1 MNGVL
6 VIDKPEG
13 PTSHD
18 VVVRVRRATDVKRI
32 GHTGTLDPIASGVL
46 VLVLVRAAR
55 LAQFLGSAEK
65 EYDTTIK
72 LGLETDTYDVTGQRI
87 GDSGGSEPF
96 EALTRVH
103 IEEVLQKFRGSYLQD
118 PPPFSAKKIGG
129 TRAYKLA
136 RKGAP
141 VQPPA
146 SPVSVSRLDLVDCQR
161 DQLTLRVTCSAGFY
175 VRSLAHDVGRLLG
188 TGACL
193 QSLRRVRSGEF
204 RLDRAMALEVVERD
218 PTAARAHLR
227 PMSGLLNSLPGVILT
242 TDGVRRA
249 ARGNV
254 IGRDHFME
262 PALPGPWAARVR
274 LLAPDGELIAIA
286 EPGKEPGLLH
296 PAVVVV

>member
-18 VVVRVRRATDVKRI
+18 VVVRVRRATGVTRI

-46 VLVLVRAAR
+46 VLVLGQAAR
-55 LAQFLGSAEK
+55 LAQFLGNTEK
-65 EYDTTIK
+65 EYEATIK
-72 LGLETDTYDVTGQRI
+72 LGLETDTYDVTGRRI
-87 GDSGGSEPF
+87 RHGEGSELV
-96 EALTRVH
+96 EQLTRLH
-103 IEEVLQKFRGSYLQD
+103 IEEVLQKFRGSYWQD

-136 RKGAP
+136 RRGAP

-146 SPVSVSRLDLVDCQR
+146 APVSVSRLDLADFQR
-161 DQLTLRVTCSAGFY
+161 DQLTLRVTCSPGFY
-175 VRSLAHDVGRLLG
+175 IRSLAHDVGRQLG

-193 QSLRRVRSGEF
+193 QRLRRLRSGEF
-204 RLDRAMALEVVERD
+204 ALDRALSLEAVEQNPAVARD
-218 PTAARAHLR
+218 CLM
-227 PMSGLLNSLPGVILT
+227 PMSGLLHSLPGLILT
-242 TDGVRRA
+242 TDGARRA

-254 IGRDHFME
+254 IGRDHLAQ
-262 PALPGPWAARVR
+262 PVGPWAARVR
-274 LLAPDGELIAIA
+274 LLDPEGQLIAIA
-286 EPGKEPGLLH
+286 EPAKEPGLLH

>member
-18 VVVRVRRATDVKRI
+18 VVVRVRRATGVSRI
-32 GHTGTLDPIASGVL
+32 GHTGTLDPMASGVL
-46 VLVLVRAAR
+46 VLVLGRAAR
-55 LAQFLGSAEK
+55 LAQFLGSTDK
-65 EYDTTIK
+65 EYETTLK
-72 LGLETDTYDVTGQRI
+72 LGLETDTYDVTGERI
-87 GDSGGSEPF
+87 GDSGGSERF
-96 EALTRVH
+96 EELTRRR
-103 IEEVLQKFRGSYLQD
+103 IEEVLENFRGSYRQD

-129 TRAYKLA
+129 TRAYTLA
-136 RKGAP
+136 RRGTP

-146 SPVSVSRLDLVDCQR
+146 SPVSVSRLELAGFQR

-193 QSLRRVRSGEF
+193 ERLRRVRSGEF
-204 RLDRAMALEVVERD
+204 RLDRAVAPEAVERN
-218 PTAARAHLR
+218 PALARERLM
-227 PMSGLLNSLPGVILT
+227 PMSSLLSHLPGVILT
-242 TDGVRRA
+242 TDGARRA

-254 IGRDHFME
+254 IGRDHVVE
-262 PALPGPWAARVR
+262 PAGPWTARVR
-274 LLAPDGELIAIA
+274 LLDANGELIAIA
-286 EPGKEPGLLH
+286 EPAREPGLLH